1 RVDEDVR
8 LGRDARVAVER
19 PHRHEGD
26 VPVGIE
32 ARQLRA
38 AAPAEDVRV
47 VAGFGDLV
55 GVDQVLAA
63 GDAHAVDGGEEVRRV
78 CRAPCLAA
86 ALAVTVLDAQR
97 LALDDEGDAAA
108 EAASLRLAGVGS
120 TRGGVRE
127 ARDRY
132 TRARRRPGGRG

>member
-1 RVDEDVR
+1 GVVVAAWLESRH
-8 LGRDARVAVER
+8 LGGATTA
-19 PHRHEGD
+19 
-26 VPVGIE
+26 E
-32 ARQLRA
+32 A
-38 AAPAEDVRV
+38 VRV
-47 VAGFGDLV
+47 VAAVGDLV

-63 GDAHAVDGGEEVRRV
+63 GDAHTVDGGEEVRRV